1 MSFSTATSKPTL
13 PPHQL
18 IVSQF
23 VVGNFEKQLLLGH
36 ENPHARSRSSTNLL
50 LNIPATT
57 RSRQP
62 SSANQTIL
70 TSKSSHA
77 IRSTPTTTTTT
88 KNHNQTAS
96 PNSNSIR
103 KQWHHCQT
111 KHFGP
116 MVYTPT
122 IPICCGE
129 SRRQQKKLNV
139 NSFIE
144 SYPSDSLIELF
155 SFFWLKI
162 AIQEICS
169 QQMLDIGFY

>member
-1 MSFSTATSKPTL
+1 MYISFSTATSKPTL

-23 VVGNFEKQLLLGH
+23 VVGNFEKQLVLGH

-96 PNSNSIR
+96 QPTAILSESNGIIVKPNTLDR
-103 KQWHHCQT
+103 WH
-111 KHFGP
+111 
-116 MVYTPT
+116 
-122 IPICCGE
+122 I
-129 SRRQQKKLNV
+129 RQQFQFVVGNLDGKKKLNV

-155 SFFWLKI
+155 F
-162 AIQEICS
+162 
-169 QQMLDIGFY
+169 G

>member
-18 IVSQF
+18 IVSQ
-23 VVGNFEKQLLLGH
+23 VVVEYSLRNNYYWAMKT
-36 ENPHARSRSSTNLL
+36 PTHAVAAAPICCSTSQPQ
-50 LNIPATT
+50 PAAG
-57 RSRQP
+57 SHHQ
-62 SSANQTIL
+62 ANQTIL

-77 IRSTPTTTTTT
+77 IRSTPTTTT

-116 MVYTPT
+116 MAYTPT

-155 SFFWLKI
+155 SFF
-162 AIQEICS
+162 
-169 QQMLDIGFY
+169 G